1 MKLCLS
7 LTAYGN
13 CAINLI
19 EIVITISIKVSY
31 DSRLTCLEIW

>member
-1 MKLCLS
+1 
-7 LTAYGN
+7 
-13 CAINLI
+13 LI